1 MRKGLDSRDTKPHL
15 SVLAVVEEA
24 HSTRRCLAAAALAGT
39 ISPQTTLTALHI
51 EVDPAQIITAP
62 EEISLQKLRTS
73 TEGSAADRAKRVRR
87 MFEFWCANQH
97 SLNAAWVSK
106 AGTVEAILTAEAANT
121 DLIVLAKPHNMDS
134 FDALHGALFDA
145 RKLVL
150 FVPDTNNLGSV
161 HRRMIIAWKD
171 RAQARRAVE
180 QALPWLAAAEQVIA
194 VSVEESEIPEQFDEL
209 RKILGARGIKADYRF
224 LCVDPNEH
232 PSGRILR
239 EAKNEGADS
248 VVMGAFRFGMIAE
261 WFFGGVTRE
270 ILYSAN
276 IPIFLFH

>member
-1 MRKGLDSRDTKPHL
+1 MQKAPDSKHTKPHL

-24 HSTRRCLAAAALAGT
+24 NSTRRCLAAAALASE
-39 ISPQTTLTALHI
+39 ISPHTTLTALHI

-106 AGTVEAILTAEAANT
+106 AGTVETVLTAEAAST

-134 FDALHGALFDA
+134 FDALHGALFEA

-150 FVPDTNNLGSV
+150 FVPDTNNLGGV
-161 HRRMIIAWKD
+161 HRRIIIAWKD
-171 RAQARRAVE
+171 RAQAKRAVE
-180 QALPWLAAAEQVIA
+180 QALPWLAAAEHVIA
-194 VSVEESEIPEQFDEL
+194 VSVEEPETPEKFDEL
-209 RKILGARGIKADYRF
+209 RKILDARAIKADYRV
-224 LCVDPNEH
+224 LRTDPDEH
-232 PSGRILR
+232 PSSRILR
-239 EAKNEGADS
+239 EAKAENADS

-270 ILYSAN
+270 VLHNASL
-276 IPIFLFH
+276 PIFLKH